1 MKTNTGPSSRIREA
15 LRTIRGIAQEIVD
28 AAADPSR
35 KLSDLFTEAAIQ
47 RKVDACMGLA
57 LAVAACGRRKWLR
70 EVRRE
75 IEETAAV
82 VVAADNAL
90 APRIT
95 LNPEMM
101 NHVIGAEQKVF
112 DLLLA
117 ASLKVLVLA
126 KLARMMRTQLAT
138 YLHKESVS
146 IRIELLHWERERNA
160 ERVPLGG
167 GSRPA
172 YETGNEVRKGKNS
185 VRGLEGERLQP
196 VCLAEI
202 GDGALKKIAAAM
214 GGEARRPRQSGR
226 TGGTD
231 KQAYRHWTGCVG
243 KKGRQTEYM
252 EKQRKVFLDYL
263 KIHHETASKTRMTL
277 ARDCWAI
284 HRREWNAAAKKGI
297 GYSDYKALSRA
308 KLM

>member
-35 KLSDLFTEAAIQ
+35 RLSDLFAEAAIQ
-47 RKVDACMGLA
+47 KKVDACMGLA
-57 LAVAACGRRKWLR
+57 LAVAACGRCKWLR

-138 YLHKESVS
+138 YLHKEYVS

-160 ERVPLGG
+160 EREVRSAKSGEGEKTSRDAKSKDGG
-167 GSRPA
+167 KHESPILIGTGFPFIEFCDPEN
-172 YETGNEVRKGKNS
+172 ETLRMRIKRSNGAEDAATFKIRGEERWYYVLQFAKASKNRIVLKPYRKGKSIDLFLVFRENKGCNHVS
-185 VRGLEGERLQP
+185 FYRFTRT
-196 VCLAEI
+196 
-202 GDGALKKIAAAM
+202 
-214 GGEARRPRQSGR
+214 
-226 TGGTD
+226 TGG
-231 KQAYRHWTGCVG
+231 
-243 KKGRQTEYM
+243 KKPWYWLEQT
-252 EKQRKVFLDYL
+252 QQSRR
-263 KIHHETASKTRMTL
+263 I
-277 ARDCWAI
+277 AR
-284 HRREWNAAAKKGI
+284 
-297 GYSDYKALSRA
+297 
-308 KLM
+308 